1 MVETGQRAQLGNF
14 NRTNRKIL
22 DIERCERE
30 KDGFMTVFP
39 FHSFLFGIIYI
50 KNYFPVQIEKTP
62 QKVFKTF
69 FKLMVILLPFYFFV
83 SFFFSTFANVI
94 LNTIFLP

>member
-22 DIERCERE
+22 DIKRCERE
-30 KDGFMTVFP
+30 KDGFVTVFP

-62 QKVFKTF
+62 QNGFKTF

>member
-1 MVETGQRAQLGNF
+1 MGNF

-30 KDGFMTVFP
+30 KDGFVTVFP
-39 FHSFLFGIIYI
+39 FHSFLFDIIYI
-50 KNYFPVQIEKTP
+50 KLYFLEQTEKDSA
-62 QKVFKTF
+62 KVFKTF
-69 FKLMVILLPFYFFV
+69 FKLMAILLPFYFFV